1 MKTSK
6 ILIPVLVSC
15 LAVFVG
21 CGDKDNDFRDTWVG
35 TYEGYSDYHFSTGTD
50 HQFDT
55 VYTNESLSVS
65 KQETVGLVIDYL
77 GQSFPV
83 SCTSE
88 GTFTSSSNNPHSE
101 WNGCIKGDSLF
112 FNYHDVSQGY
122 SSTRLFK
129 GKKTN

>member
-1 MKTSK
+1 MKTGAF
-6 ILIPVLVSC
+6 LMPVLVTC

-21 CGDKDNDFRDTWVG
+21 CGDKDTDFRDTWVG
-35 TYEGYSDYHFSTGTD
+35 TYEGYCDYHSSTGD

-65 KQETVGLVIDYL
+65 KQETAGLVIDYL

-88 GTFTSSSNNPHSE
+88 GTFKSTSTNPHSE

-112 FNYHDVSQGY
+112 FNYYDVSQGH
-122 SSTRLFK
+122 SSTRQFK